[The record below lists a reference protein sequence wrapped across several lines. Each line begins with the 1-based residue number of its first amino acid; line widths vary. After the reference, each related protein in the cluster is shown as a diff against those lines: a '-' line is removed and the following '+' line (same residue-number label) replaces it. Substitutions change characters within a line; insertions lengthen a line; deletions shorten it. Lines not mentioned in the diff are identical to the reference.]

1 MLKVFLVEDEFVV
14 REGIKKNVDWA
25 SHGYDFC
32 GEAQDGELAFP
43 MIQKLKP
50 DIVITDI
57 KMPFVDGLELSRM
70 IKKDMPSTEIIIL
83 SGFQDFEYAKEG
95 IKIGVAQYLTKPIKG
110 DDLLREVDIIARKI
124 EEKQIEESILLKYQN
139 EMEENNLKDK
149 KNLFDNLVSG
159 GHGMQELMDSADAL
173 DMDLTAIWYSIIL
186 LKVRSMHHD
195 QQEEYSF
202 SQIQIAER
210 LSEVMSSSEV
220 LIFDR
225 DLEGEAFILKADS
238 EEEINNAKRRFIEN
252 AEKILKEYEHV
263 RYFGGIGEN
272 VNRLRQLPES
282 FEKAS
287 RAFAHRYL
295 VTDNMFFDGTEI
307 GSDKLLKSDDFNI
320 ANVNISQF
328 DKRKI
333 TEFLRLGSQEEL
345 EFFADEFI
353 KGLGNGALNSFM
365 FRQYIAMD
373 VYFSVLGFLES
384 LDYDKDMIA
393 SPELRSD
400 DQNAVESVKTY
411 IMESVTK
418 ALELRDAKAISTHVE
433 LINDAIK
440 YIEDNYADEELSLN
454 TLASHVNLSPNH
466 LSMIF
471 SQQTGHTFIKYL
483 TDYRMNKAKEL
494 LKCTGKRSSEIGLEV
509 GYKDPHYFS
518 YIFKKTQ
525 GMTPTQ
531 FREG

>member
-14 REGIKKNVDWA
+14 REGIKKNIDWA
-25 SHGYDFC
+25 GHGYDFC

-57 KMPFVDGLELSRM
+57 KMPFMDGLELSRM

-110 DDLLREVDIIARKI
+110 DDLLKEVDLIAKKI
-124 EEKQIEESILLKYQN
+124 EEKQVEESVLLKYQE
-139 EMEENNLKDK
+139 EMEENNLRDK
-149 KNLFDNLVSG
+149 KALFDNLVSG
-159 GHGMQELMDSADAL
+159 GHGMQKLMEEAEELE
-173 DMDLTAIWYSIIL
+173 MDLTAMWYSIIL
-186 LKVRSMHHD
+186 LKVRSMHHN
-195 QQEEYSF
+195 QQDEYSS

-210 LSEVMSSSEV
+210 LSEIIDSSKV

-238 EEEINNAKRRFIEN
+238 EEELTLIKNSFIGN
-252 AEKILKEYEHV
+252 AEKLLKEYEYV
-263 RYFGGIGEN
+263 TYFGGIGSN
-272 VNRLRQLPES
+272 VNRLSQLPES

-287 RAFAHRYL
+287 RAYAHRYL
-295 VTDNMFFDGTEI
+295 VSENIFLSYEDIAN
-307 GSDKLLKSDDFNI
+307 DKIIRDDDFDI
-320 ANVNISQF
+320 TNVNVSQF

-333 TEFLRLGSQEEL
+333 LEFLRSGSPEEVP
-345 EFFADEFI
+345 FFVDEFI
-353 KGLGNGALNSFM
+353 KGLGNGALNSLM

-373 VYFSVLGFLES
+373 VYFSVLGFLQALE
-384 LDYDKDMIA
+384 YEKDLVSAPDI
-393 SPELRSD
+393 RSD
-400 DQNAVESVKTY
+400 DQDAVSGIKKYIEETVK
-411 IMESVTK
+411 K
-418 ALELRDAKAISTHVE
+418 ALELRDTKATSTHAE

-440 YIEDNYADEELSLN
+440 YIEDNYADDELSLN
-454 TLASHVNLSPNH
+454 SLASYVNLSPNH

-471 SQQTGHTFIKYL
+471 SQQTGQSFIKYL
-483 TDYRMNKAKEL
+483 TDYRMNKAKEF

-531 FREG
+531 FRDS